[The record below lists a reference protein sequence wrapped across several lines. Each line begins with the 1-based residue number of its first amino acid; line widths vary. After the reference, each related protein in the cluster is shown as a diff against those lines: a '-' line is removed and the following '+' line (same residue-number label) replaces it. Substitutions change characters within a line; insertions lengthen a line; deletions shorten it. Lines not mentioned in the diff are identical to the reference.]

1 MPFIGNQP
9 ALSFTS
15 FAKQDFSTSATTSYT
30 LDNPVANANE
40 LALFIN
46 FVRQEPTT
54 AYSASGTTLTLT
66 SATASSDDMYCVYLG
81 KAVQTVNPPNA
92 SVGLSQLTA
101 SGTKDATTFLRG
113 DNTFASAGGDNTPNF
128 WVYLNSNQSV
138 ATSTFTTV
146 AFANE
151 LFDSANAFD
160 TSTHKYTAP
169 SAGKWFFGVQ
179 VRKENSR
186 TDRNLVHFK
195 VNNSTKLDFETG
207 SYSNYGASIG
217 TTIIDLNANDVVH
230 LEFYHD
236 RGSNQSIRGGVD
248 GTFFYGYK
256 LIT

>member
-1 MPFIGNQP
+1 MSKLETNTID
-9 ALSFTS
+9 T
-15 FAKQDFSTSATTSYT
+15 
-30 LDNPVANANE
+30 V
-40 LALFIN
+40 
-46 FVRQEPTT
+46 
-54 AYSASGTTLTLT
+54 SGTSTLQVGSTNTSTITLGVSGDT
-66 SATASSDDMYCVYLG
+66 INVPSGVTIA
-81 KAVQTVNPPNA
+81 N
-92 SVGLSQLTA
+92 
-101 SGTKDATTFLRG
+101 SGTATGF
-113 DNTFASAGGDNTPNF
+113 GGTNTPNF

-138 ATSTFTTV
+138 ATTTFTTV

-195 VNNSTKLDFETG
+195 VNNSTKSDFETG

-248 GTFFYGYK
+248 STFFYGYK
-256 LIT
+256 LIE